1 MNDET
6 QSNPEELFN
15 AMGLNRAVALTAT
28 TAVARMNV
36 NEAPF
41 DNQKVRNA

>member
-6 QSNPEELFN
+6 QSNPGELFN

-28 TAVARMNV
+28 TAVARINV